1 MKFRTSLR
9 VSTFDGPPKSSTLAK
24 LPDALSGECDRD
36 IFLLP
41 PEVDYQIDEELFDDE
56 ETTKPIIE
64 DAPGDVAIVTFD
76 DEDDEELFDDEETT
90 KPIIEDAPGDVAIVT
105 FDDEDEMPLSTF
117 IPTKRQKVPIGLKI
131 YLFTKI

>member
-1 MKFRTSLR
+1 MSYKYFKTMEDA
-9 VSTFDGPPKSSTLAK
+9 VEN
-24 LPDALSGECDRD
+24 ALSGECDRD

-41 PEVDYQIDEELFDDE
+41 PEVDYQI
-56 ETTKPIIE
+56 
-64 DAPGDVAIVTFD
+64 
-76 DEDDEELFDDEETT
+76 DEELFDDEETT